1 MIETFPLAI
10 DTLTI
15 NEGTAQLIIGLMG
28 IIPWSGIR
36 LRSPAVMVAWMLT
49 VVVLVLTFITDLPLV
64 LAHDH
69 PRRVHSLTGGGSTL
83 PDQLTRDSLSEA
95 RQ

>member
-1 MIETFPLAI
+1 MAI

-49 VVVLVLTFITDLPLV
+49 VVVLVLTFITDLPLIWFWLMIILDV
-64 LAHDH
+64 FIVSLAAVAHY
-69 PRRVHSLTGGGSTL
+69 LIN
-83 PDQLTRDSLSEA
+83 
-95 RQ
+95 